1 MAGPTQFGFHK
12 NLGCL
17 IICDAA
23 VLPISVSMF
32 VPFLT
37 QALLQMEVRF
47 HKLSSF
53 LFQQLDSRW
62 LNQNVTQQTSL
73 ANRECQG

>member
-12 NLGCL
+12 NLGSL

-23 VLPISVSMF
+23 VLPISASMF

-37 QALLQMEVRF
+37 QALLFMEVRF
-47 HKLSSF
+47 DKLSSF
-53 LFQQLDSRW
+53 LFQQLDRC
-62 LNQNVTQQTSL
+62 LNQNVTQQKAL